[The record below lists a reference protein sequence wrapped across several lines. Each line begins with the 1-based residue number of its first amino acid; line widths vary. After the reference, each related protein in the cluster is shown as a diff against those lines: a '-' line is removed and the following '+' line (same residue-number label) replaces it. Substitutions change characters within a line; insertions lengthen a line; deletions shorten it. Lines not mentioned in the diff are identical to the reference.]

1 MRPRVLNHITPRGT
15 TQAGVR
21 SMIVD
26 RDCGAAAQPDR
37 GQSRVMENKPLFTP
51 LALVISVSVSVI
63 GD

>member
-1 MRPRVLNHITPRGT
+1 
-15 TQAGVR
+15 
-21 SMIVD
+21 MIVD

-51 LALVISVSVSVI
+51 LALVISVSVSVN